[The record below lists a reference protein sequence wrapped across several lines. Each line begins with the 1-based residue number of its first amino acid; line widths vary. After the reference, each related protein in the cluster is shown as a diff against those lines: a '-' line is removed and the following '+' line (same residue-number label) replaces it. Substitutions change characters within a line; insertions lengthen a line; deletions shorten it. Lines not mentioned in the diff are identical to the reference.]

1 MAVGGR
7 RLLKHILLKDIKYL
21 RFDSN
26 IRPSFLWIQLTI
38 NMHGMVGLTRWH
50 QSGHCLNIKTVF
62 QGMGIFHYKIRR
74 SWDRLIF
81 IMGIPI
87 LVRRYLCIKT
97 STGHLVI
104 ISNQTKPDENFIL
117 RKFLLVIK
125 CETWEG
131 FVWHTLLGRLPP
143 GLKYWGLIKMAE
155 ILQTILSYA
164 FSCAKRP
171 SFWFKCCLPSAYT
184 TVKFEWKL
192 LCSTKCIQIYYV
204 QNGRY
209 FVFHVFPSQ
218 CVSFVG
224 LYPV

>member
-1 MAVGGR
+1 M
-7 RLLKHILLKDIKYL
+7 
-21 RFDSN
+21 N
-26 IRPSFLWIQLTI
+26 
-38 NMHGMVGLTRWH
+38 GMVGLTRWL
-50 QSGHCLNIKTVF
+50 QSGHCFNIKTVF

-87 LVRRYLCIKT
+87 LVRRYLNIKT

-131 FVWHTLLGRLPP
+131 FVWHTLLGRLPS

-171 SFWFKCCLPSAYT
+171 SFWFKCCLPSAYYSEIWMKIT
-184 TVKFEWKL
+184 L
-192 LCSTKCIQIYYV
+192 LHKMHSNILRAKWPLFCIPCIPV
-204 QNGRY
+204 
-209 FVFHVFPSQ
+209 SM
-218 CVSFVG
+218 CSFVG